1 MITLYF
7 QYGRTAL
14 ELVLKSV
21 LGHVPPLA
29 KPPSDYIGDFYPGSL
44 QMICATEEFHSTLSL
59 LRIK

>member
-1 MITLYF
+1 MVTLYF

-44 QMICATEEFHSTLSL
+44 QMITFAYKVRCLAEW
-59 LRIK
+59 